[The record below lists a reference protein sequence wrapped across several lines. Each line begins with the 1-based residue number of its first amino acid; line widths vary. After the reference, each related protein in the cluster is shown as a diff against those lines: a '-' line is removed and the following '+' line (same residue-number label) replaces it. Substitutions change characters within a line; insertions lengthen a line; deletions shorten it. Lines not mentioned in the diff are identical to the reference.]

1 MRRNILW
8 ILPLCL
14 IVTYPLWQNEVADF
28 LRPRGGYDAAA
39 EEAYALE
46 RQDFIMDRVILT
58 LNSGGEQTWRIKAKQ
73 ARTGTTD
80 REILLQ
86 EVDAVY
92 QRSGYD
98 PLTVTSTEGI
108 YQIDAKHLTLIED
121 VVLVKPAQQEEL
133 YTDVL
138 HYDDTTKLMTSPIE
152 VEIKTPTL
160 NLQAGEMEYNLNTE
174 AYIFSQRVQAV
185 TL

>member
-1 MRRNILW
+1 MRNLLW
-8 ILPLCL
+8 ILPLGL
-14 IVTYPLWQNEVADF
+14 LLSAPLWQDEVAEF

-39 EEAYALE
+39 EEAHILE
-46 RQDFIMDRVILT
+46 RQDFVMDGVILT
-58 LNSGGEQTWRIKAKQ
+58 MNSNGEQTWKIKARQ
-73 ARTGTTD
+73 ARTGRTD

-92 QRSGYD
+92 RRSGYE
-98 PLTVTSTEGI
+98 PLTVSSKEGI

-121 VVLVKPAQQEEL
+121 VVLIKPSQQEEL
-133 YTDVL
+133 YTEL
-138 HYDDTTKLMTSPIE
+138 LYYDDTTKLMTSPVE

-160 NLQAGEMEYNLNTE
+160 DLQAGGMEYNLSTE
-174 AYIFSQRVQAV
+174 SYIFSQRVKAL